1 MTSKLTA
8 STSGMLSQAIQT
20 PIVSVNLSITRT
32 VLMRA
37 GDCSGIS
44 SSQTSAGADL
54 RPRCHCKVLL
64 FGADLCGARL
74 RLGPVVVRH
83 ERVRRGKEALCGHH
97 HARGGPPRVGD
108 FLFEQGL
115 SALPRRHLVSASPH
129 LP

>member
-1 MTSKLTA
+1 
-8 STSGMLSQAIQT
+8 MLSRATHT

-64 FGADLCGARL
+64 FGADLGGARL
-74 RLGPVVVRH
+74 RLGPVIVRH
-83 ERVRRGKEALCGHH
+83 ERVRREQEKLWGHPP
-97 HARGGPPRVGD
+97 GGVRPPRVVR
-108 FLFEQGL
+108 FL
-115 SALPRRHLVSASPH
+115 
-129 LP
+129 